1 MLAAFKS
8 YRNVEKHIVRLIVA
22 ECFIQLINAAFMIAL
37 LVYME
42 KLGYSDDVSAHYQKY
57 RFLGVLALAIPI
69 GIYIRGR
76 KIKPLLYLS
85 TIMVPVSALLIIYS
99 VEYHK
104 PWLIYLSHLTW
115 GAGFVFMQ
123 VGVMPYILRNA
134 SKATQTEAISLSHS
148 TWSIA
153 GVISGLAFFILQ
165 FTMPQWFDEKIV
177 MQIFG
182 VMAFCAFFIIYS
194 IDIHENLNDPAMQ
207 ERHHD
212 VLDMNDKEDEPAVR
226 PRFFDYD
233 WGLIA
238 VAMIPTTLIA
248 VGAGLTIPFISLF
261 FYKVHRVDTDMFSV
275 WACVT
280 MVLVSFSTVLV
291 PHIKRKLGYKLA
303 IPLTQSVSIMA
314 LVGLAST
321 ELFAGHYLAP
331 AIAIFFYV
339 ARQPLMNMAAPMTSE
354 VTMNYVGK
362 KNQEMVSAL
371 TASIWSG
378 GWYISSLVFESMRK
392 VDFSFATIFLVT
404 GAFYA
409 VGVFSYHLLTVDCE
423 RKGRL
428 PV

>member
-1 MLAAFKS
+1 
-8 YRNVEKHIVRLIVA
+8 
-22 ECFIQLINAAFMIAL
+22 MIAL

-42 KLGYSDDVSAHYQKY
+42 KLGYTDDVSAHYQKY

-76 KIKPLLYLS
+76 RIKPLLYLS

-99 VEYHK
+99 VEYHTT
-104 PWLIYLSHLTW
+104 WLIYLSHLTW

-134 SKATQTEAISLSHS
+134 SKETQTEAISLSHS

-165 FTMPQWFDEKIV
+165 FTMPQWFDEKVV
-177 MQIFG
+177 MQIFAI
-182 VMAFCAFFIIYS
+182 MAFFAFFIVWTM
-194 IDIHENLNDPAMQ
+194 DVPENLNDPAM
-207 ERHHD
+207 EKKNHS
-212 VLDMNDKEDEPAVR
+212 PVR
-226 PRFFDYD
+226 TKFFDYD
-233 WGLIA
+233 WGIIS

-261 FYKVHRVDTDMFSV
+261 FYKVHKVDTDMFAV
-275 WACVT
+275 WACIT

-291 PHIKRKLGYKLA
+291 PHVKQKLGYKLA
-303 IPLTQSVSIMA
+303 IPLTQSISIMA

>member
-8 YRNVEKHIVRLIVA
+8 YRNVEKHIVKLIVA
-22 ECFIQLINAAFMIAL
+22 ECFVQLINAAFMIAL

-42 KLGYSDDVSAHYQKY
+42 KLGYTDDVSAHYQKY

-76 KIKPLLYLS
+76 RIKPLLYLS

-99 VEYHK
+99 VEHHAT
-104 PWLIYLSHLTW
+104 WLIYLSHLTW

-134 SKATQTEAISLSHS
+134 SKETQTEAISLSHS

-165 FTMPQWFDEKIV
+165 FTMPQWFDEKVV
-177 MQIFG
+177 MQIFAI
-182 VMAFCAFFIIYS
+182 MAFFAFFIVWTM
-194 IDIHENLNDPAMQ
+194 DVPENLNDPAM
-207 ERHHD
+207 EKKNHS
-212 VLDMNDKEDEPAVR
+212 PVR
-226 PRFFDYD
+226 TKFFDYD
-233 WGLIA
+233 WGIIS

-261 FYKVHRVDTDMFSV
+261 FYKVHKVDTDMFAV
-275 WACVT
+275 WACIT

-291 PHIKRKLGYKLA
+291 PHVKQKLGYKLA
-303 IPLTQSVSIMA
+303 IPLTQSISIMA

-331 AIAIFFYV
+331 SIAIFFYV

>member
-1 MLAAFKS
+1 VLAAFKS
-8 YRNVEKHIVRLIVA
+8 YRNVEKHIVKLIVA

-42 KLGYSDDVSAHYQKY
+42 KLGYSDDLSAHYQKY

-85 TIMVPVSALLIIYS
+85 TIMVPISALLIIYS
-99 VEYHK
+99 IEHHK
-104 PWLIYLSHLTW
+104 EGLIYFSHLTW

-134 SKATQTEAISLSHS
+134 SKETQTEAISLSHS

-153 GVISGLAFFILQ
+153 GVITGLAFFILQ

-177 MQIFG
+177 MQIFAI
-182 VMAFCAFFIIYS
+182 MAFFAFFIVWS
-194 IDIHENLNDPAMQ
+194 IDVPENLNDPAMEKRRAPNVTKNEIQ
-207 ERHHD
+207 VPIRT
-212 VLDMNDKEDEPAVR
+212 N
-226 PRFFDYD
+226 FFDYD
-233 WGLIA
+233 WGIISL
-238 VAMIPTTLIA
+238 AMIPTTLIA

-261 FYKVHRVDTDMFSV
+261 FYKVHKVDTDIFSV
-275 WACVT
+275 WACIT
-280 MVLVSFSTVLV
+280 MILVSFSTILV
-291 PHIKRKLGYKLA
+291 PQIKRKLGYKLA

-354 VTMNYVGK
+354 VTMHYVGK

-378 GWYISSLVFESMRK
+378 GWYISSLVFEHLRK
-392 VDFSFATIFLVT
+392 VDFSFAAIFLVT